1 MGEIMHSLNGHNES
15 IETSP
20 DLTIGKMSVVRHKGA
35 ATVKNDQRRAYYW
48 ALLNEIRM
56 LVDYI
61 AANATHTIGE
71 IHIKDPRSPTEE
83 MTIGAILSRL
93 DEIDSELEHP
103 PETAAERSI
112 KPEDTAF
119 LQIIRDTL
127 NGVAHPASSQ
137 TIAYTALVT
146 GSRRS
151 KDTESR
157 EKLARKAYG
166 GMISTAY
173 WHRLTQRALLALALI
188 ITLLAVRSPRTSHSG
203 GTTCGT

>member
-1 MGEIMHSLNGHNES
+1 MQALNRHNES
-15 IETSP
+15 IETLP
-20 DLTIGKMSVVRHKGA
+20 DLITVKRSVVRHKGA
-35 ATVKNDQRRAYYW
+35 PTVKNDQRRAYDW

-71 IHIKDPRSPTEE
+71 LHIKDPRSPTEE

-103 PETAAERSI
+103 SETTAEQRV
-112 KPEDTAF
+112 KTEETAF

-127 NGVAHPASSQ
+127 NGVARPASSQ

-166 GMISTAY
+166 GVSS
-173 WHRLTQRALLALALI
+173 
-188 ITLLAVRSPRTSHSG
+188 VSG
-203 GTTCGT
+203 

>member
-1 MGEIMHSLNGHNES
+1 MQAVNGHSES
-15 IETSP
+15 TETLP
-20 DLTIGKMSVVRHKGA
+20 DLITGKRSLVRHKRV

-61 AANATHTIGE
+61 AANATHTLGE
-71 IHIKDPRSPTEE
+71 IHIKDPRSPAHE
-83 MTIGAILSRL
+83 MTIGAVLSRL
-93 DEIDSELEHP
+93 DEIDSEFEHP
-103 PETAAERSI
+103 SETAAERSI

-119 LQIIRDTL
+119 LQIIRDSL
-127 NGVAHPASSQ
+127 NGIARPASSL

-151 KDTESR
+151 KDAESR

-166 GMISTAY
+166 GMISTAH
-173 WHRLTQRALLALALI
+173 WHRLTQRMFLVFAVLI
-188 ITLLAVRSPRTSHSG
+188 TVLAVRESSNVALGRD
-203 GTTCGT
+203 